1 MPFFVSCS
9 SSEELRS
16 CEKRGSDAM
25 SKLTTTLKEE
35 FLKLLPPTIFFFVAL
50 HVVSLIRTLML
61 KGTGVSLDT
70 TASIAVASLIIG
82 KAVLLA
88 DMLPF
93 VNRFAGRP
101 LAWGVIWMTTVYAL
115 AATLLHYLER
125 LIEFWRKTHGFIAG
139 NEEMLQKMVWPHF
152 WAVQILLVGLILAYC
167 TMRELIRV
175 IGADRMKRIFFGPMP
190 DA

>member
-1 MPFFVSCS
+1 
-9 SSEELRS
+9 
-16 CEKRGSDAM
+16 M

-70 TASIAVASLIIG
+70 TVSIAVAALIIG

-125 LIEFWRKTHGFIAG
+125 LIEFWRKAHGFIAG
-139 NEEMLQKMVWPHF
+139 NEEMLQEMVWPHF
-152 WAVQILLVGLILAYC
+152 WAVQILLVGLIMAYC

-175 IGADRMKRIFFGPMP
+175 IGADKMKRIFFGPMP
-190 DA
+190 TA